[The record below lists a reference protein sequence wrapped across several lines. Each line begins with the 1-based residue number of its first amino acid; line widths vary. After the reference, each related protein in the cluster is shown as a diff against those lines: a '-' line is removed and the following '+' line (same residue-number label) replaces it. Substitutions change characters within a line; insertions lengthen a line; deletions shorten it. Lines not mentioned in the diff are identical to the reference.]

1 MMAYDSQG
9 SANDLDVLIIGTG
22 FSGLCMGVKLLEA
35 GMKSFLILERA
46 GEVGGTWRDN
56 HYPGCACDIQSH
68 LYSFSFEQ
76 NPKWTRMF
84 APQPEIKAYLQHCAE
99 KYGLL
104 PHIRFG
110 ADVASA
116 RYEESEAQWHVTT
129 RDGRSFRARALVA
142 GIGGLAI
149 PAIPSIEGLE
159 TFEGKRFHSAQW
171 DHQYDFTGKHVA
183 VIGTGASAI
192 QFVPKIAERAA
203 QLDLYQRTPPWILP
217 KPDREI
223 SPFERKLFR
232 WLPLTQHLF
241 RSAIYW
247 LLEMR
252 VIAFTVRPKLARQA
266 QTLAWRHIARFIKD
280 PELRRKLTPDY
291 MIGCKRILMSNDYY
305 PALAQPNVEVVTD
318 GIREVRPRSIV
329 TADGREREV
338 DAIVFGTGFKAQ
350 DPIPRGLFFGRNGLD
365 IVDAFKDGM
374 EAYLGTT
381 VHGFPNFFILM
392 GPNTGLGHNSMVYM
406 IESQVHYAMECLR
419 AMRTHRLRAVDVRP
433 EVQSRFNG
441 WLQKRLVH
449 TVWSSGCRSWYLN
462 ANGKNTTLWPGFTFT
477 FRRLTRRFRK
487 TDYVFEA
494 EKGSVRV

>member
-9 SANDLDVLIIGTG
+9 SAHDLDVLIIGTG
-22 FSGLCMGVKLLEA
+22 FSGLCMGVKLLDA

-76 NPKWTRMF
+76 NPRWTRMF
-84 APQPEIKAYLQHCAE
+84 APQPEIKAYLQHCAD

-104 PHIRFG
+104 PHVRFG
-110 ADVASA
+110 ADVATA
-116 RYEESEAQWHVTT
+116 RYEETEAQWHVTT

-149 PAIPSIEGLE
+149 PAIPSIDGLE
-159 TFEGKRFHSAQW
+159 TFEGKRFHSAGW
-171 DHQYDFTGKHVA
+171 DHQYDFAGKRVA

-217 KPDREI
+217 KPDRPI
-223 SPFERKLFR
+223 STFERSLFR
-232 WLPLTQHLF
+232 LLPFTQSLF

-247 LLEMR
+247 LLELR
-252 VIAFTVRPKLARQA
+252 VIGFTVRPKLARQV

-305 PALAQPNVEVVTD
+305 PALAQSNVEVVTES
-318 GIREVRPRSIV
+318 IREVRPRSIV

-406 IESQVHYAMECLR
+406 IESQVHYTMECLR
-419 AMRTHRLRAVDVRP
+419 TMRARRLRAVDVRP
-433 EVQSRFNG
+433 EVQGRFNR

-462 ANGKNTTLWPGFTFT
+462 ANGKNTVLWPGFTFT
-477 FRRLTRRFRK
+477 FRRLTRRFKK

-494 EKGSVRV
+494 EKSSVHV